1 MNVLHLV
8 VLAAT
13 MCAVLSAVMAVA
25 WQVQLT
31 TGNTG
36 WIDVFWTF
44 GLGAVAIIASLVPL
58 FDDSWPHVRQIM
70 VAILVAVWSLRLGGH
85 ILIRTRTVGDDPRYR
100 QLITQWGTDAAR
112 EMFWQLQKQAAVSLI
127 LAISIVLAAQNP
139 HPGLR
144 TQDVLGLAMVIAA
157 IVGEAVSDYQLR
169 RFKVDPANRN
179 SVCDIGLWRWS
190 RHPNYFFEWL
200 FWLAYPLIA
209 IDLAGYNPYGW
220 LALLAP
226 ICMYWVLVYVSGIP
240 PLEEHML
247 RSRGETFRAYQRR
260 TRAFFPFPVISPK

>member
-1 MNVLHLV
+1 MLHLV

-58 FDDSWPHVRQIM
+58 FDGSWPHVRQIM

-112 EMFWQLQKQAAVSLI
+112 EMFWQLQKQAAI
-127 LAISIVLAAQNP
+127 
-139 HPGLR
+139 
-144 TQDVLGLAMVIAA
+144 
-157 IVGEAVSDYQLR
+157 
-169 RFKVDPANRN
+169 
-179 SVCDIGLWRWS
+179 
-190 RHPNYFFEWL
+190 
-200 FWLAYPLIA
+200 
-209 IDLAGYNPYGW
+209 
-220 LALLAP
+220 
-226 ICMYWVLVYVSGIP
+226 
-240 PLEEHML
+240 
-247 RSRGETFRAYQRR
+247 RAYEERR
-260 TRAFFPFPVISPK
+260 RSFPPWVCRFSHQPFDVAFSPISTGSNWLSTVQ

>member
-1 MNVLHLV
+1 
-8 VLAAT
+8 

-44 GLGAVAIIASLVPL
+44 GLGTVAIIASLVPL
-58 FDDSWPHVRQIM
+58 FDGSWPHVRQIM

-144 TQDVLGLAMVIAA
+144 TQDVLGLATLIAA

-190 RHPNYFFEWL
+190 RHPNYFF
-200 FWLAYPLIA
+200 
-209 IDLAGYNPYGW
+209 
-220 LALLAP
+220 
-226 ICMYWVLVYVSGIP
+226 
-240 PLEEHML
+240 
-247 RSRGETFRAYQRR
+247 
-260 TRAFFPFPVISPK
+260 